1 MAGDRYNNNYNI
13 SGASTYATV
22 LTATQHIQAALAI
35 TQGGYNAWEPNATPG
50 ARRAVTT
57 NLGYTVGRGV
67 HTPTPRPADVED
79 VMNYD
84 SLVTVL
90 EKTAAGV
97 CLLLTSY
104 PTP

>member
-1 MAGDRYNNNYNI
+1 MCIRDS

-22 LTATQHIQAALAI
+22 QTATQHIQAALAI
-35 TQGGYNAWEPNATPG
+35 TRAGYNAWEPNANIG
-50 ARRAVTT
+50 ASRAVTT

-67 HTPTPRPADVED
+67 NTPTPRPADVADVED
-79 VMNYD
+79 LD
-84 SLVTVL
+84 RLVTVIR
-90 EKTAAGV
+90 KTGAGV